1 MFDALTKINV
11 IWLILTV
18 TVRWLLFQS
27 KWLHYNAT
35 TFCSVCISK
44 QRIFRERIGVWF
56 SVRKWLVFETCICVN
71 VFWPHFWLPEREMCK
86 TTYIFL
92 ILWQL
97 LAHLLGLGAG
107 TSRASYLLVSEQ
119 HCSTAIKTHPAGLGL
134 FNDKGLFKANKVRFK
149 MLKFIY

>member
-1 MFDALTKINV
+1 MFHALTKINV
-11 IWLILTV
+11 IWLVLTV

-35 TFCSVCISK
+35 TFRSVCISE
-44 QRIFRERIGVWF
+44 QRIFRERIGVCGF
-56 SVRKWLVFETCICVN
+56 LSGNDLFLKPECVHA
-71 VFWPHFWLPEREMCK
+71 FWPHFWVPEHEMCK

-149 MLKFIY
+149 ILTCIY